1 MAISDPISKAGIVN
15 RFDDLVR
22 DVANASISYG
32 TNNKPFSEMPNARY
46 GGTTSG
52 VSSGINANSITGD
65 LITASTI
72 RVVLQAEAANY
83 TNLRNQRAILFVTG
97 PGGNTGTR
105 PTAGTVFD
113 NTAKAHLDTGNRVS
127 TAMNSVS
134 ATGVLSGD
142 VISDTNLETY
152 LNRIKDAYVAVRNS
166 AVTDQ
171 INVCHASCHSSCHG
185 SRGRR

>member
-32 TNNKPFSEMPNARY
+32 TNNKPFPEMPAARY

-52 VSSGINANSITGD
+52 RSSGINANSITGD

-72 RVVLQAEAANY
+72 RSVLQTEAATY

-113 NTAKAHLDTGNRVS
+113 NTAKAHLDTGNR
-127 TAMNSVS
+127 AALGAIS

-152 LNRIKDAYVAVRNS
+152 LNRIKNAYVAVRNS